1 MSTLRR
7 AACEFW
13 GQNEKHYRFFDEAG
27 NLLESES
34 QVSYV
39 EKHFELNR
47 AKSAAQ
53 LKLATLY
60 LGKNEGVNL
69 KKAIEQMGKN
79 KLKVQNE

>member
-1 MSTLRR
+1 M
-7 AACEFW
+7 
-13 GQNEKHYRFFDEAG
+13 
-27 NLLESES
+27 
-34 QVSYV
+34 SYV

-79 KLKVQNE
+79 KLKV